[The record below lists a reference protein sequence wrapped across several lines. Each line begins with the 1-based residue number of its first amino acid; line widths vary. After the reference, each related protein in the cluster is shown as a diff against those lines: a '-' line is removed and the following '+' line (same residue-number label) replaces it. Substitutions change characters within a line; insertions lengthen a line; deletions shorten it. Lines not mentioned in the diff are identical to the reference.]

1 MDEKPSILSKIIL
14 EDSTKILVTKSTN
27 LTHEFWRFF
36 NLARG
41 EIFLFPRAVIGQAL
55 TRSDSFNP
63 QMNHPKKGRAPV
75 FHNRKFMLNK
85 KTILL

>member
-14 EDSTKILVTKSTN
+14 EDSTKILVTKSTS
-27 LTHEFWRFF
+27 LTHGFWRFF

-55 TRSDSFNP
+55 TRSESFST
-63 QMNHPKKGRAPV
+63 QMNHPKFVSASI
-75 FHNRKFMLNK
+75 FHNKQKVTYFQ
-85 KTILL
+85 